1 MINCLFWES
10 LSLMYV
16 YKQLNSGNI
25 HLIHHQEPKN
35 ICMIYPP
42 KKFKKISWINIKF
55 TCADAIQIYHLPFY
69 IKSWIHH
76 RYGDIPVTFMKT
88 VTSFESKVKKF
99 YPRPWVKEIQHCWN
113 MGPSSVWRGDNF
125 KLLKNLF
132 ALKSRL
138 FVQER

>member
-1 MINCLFWES
+1 MCINS
-10 LSLMYV
+10 LTRV
-16 YKQLNSGNI
+16 I
-25 HLIHHQEPKN
+25 FIWIIIKN
-35 ICMIYPP
+35 RKIYAWFIPP
-42 KKFKKISWINIKF
+42 KHSKKISWINIKF

-76 RYGDIPVTFMKT
+76 RYGDIPVKFMKT
-88 VTSFESKVKKF
+88 VTSFESKVNFF

-138 FVQER
+138 IVQER